1 MTPDAGSSLQAPSLA
16 RIEETGLVAVVRGA
30 DPDGVVRVVDALV
43 EGGVRAVELT
53 ADSDGAMEML
63 RDVASTLDDDVS
75 LGVGTVLDAA
85 TARSALLA
93 GAEFVVTPSLDTEV
107 VTVANR
113 YGAPVAPGVFTPT
126 EAVRAYEAGADVVKL
141 FPAATGGPGHLSALR
156 GPLGHIPFVPTGGVT
171 LDNVDA
177 FIEAG
182 AVGVG
187 VGGSLVDSDAVA
199 AGDYGAITDR
209 ARAFRSAI
217 DEARAG
223 SN

>member
-53 ADSDGAMEML
+53 ADTPGAMDML

-75 LGVGTVLDAA
+75 LGVGTVLDAE

-113 YGAPVAPGVFTPT
+113 YGAPVAPGVFTPS

-141 FPAATGGPGHLSALR
+141 FPASTGGPDHLSAIR
-156 GPLGHIPFVPTGGVT
+156 GPLGHVPFVPTGGVS
-171 LDNVDA
+171 LDNVGA

-187 VGGSLVDSDAVA
+187 VGGSLVDGDAVE
-199 AGDYGAITDR
+199 AGDYDALTDR

-223 SN
+223 SD

>member
-1 MTPDAGSSLQAPSLA
+1 MTPAVGSSVQPTPLA

-53 ADSDGAMEML
+53 ADTPGAMEML

-75 LGVGTVLDAA
+75 LGVGTVLDAE
-85 TARSALLA
+85 TARHALLA
-93 GAEFVVTPSLDTEV
+93 GAEFVVTPSFDHEV

-126 EAVRAYEAGADVVKL
+126 EAVRAYEAGADLVKL
-141 FPAATGGPGHLSALR
+141 FPASTGGPDHLSAVR
-156 GPLGHIPFVPTGGVT
+156 GPLGHIPFVPTGGVE
-171 LDNVDA
+171 LDNVGA
-177 FIEAG
+177 YIEAG
-182 AVGVG
+182 AVAVG
-187 VGGSLVDSDAVA
+187 VGGSLVDSEAVA
-199 AGDYGAITDR
+199 AGDYDALADR

-217 DEARAG
+217 DEARALG
-223 SN
+223 E